1 MVWVYI
7 DYSTMRVHDLFVT
20 DYNYKLHTAATEGLC
35 KTYIRKINDKIQVS
49 SVKDYE
55 EEE

>member
-1 MVWVYI
+1 MYI

-35 KTYIRKINDKIQVS
+35 KTYIKKINDKIQVS
-49 SVKDYE
+49 SVKVYE
-55 EEE
+55 EEK